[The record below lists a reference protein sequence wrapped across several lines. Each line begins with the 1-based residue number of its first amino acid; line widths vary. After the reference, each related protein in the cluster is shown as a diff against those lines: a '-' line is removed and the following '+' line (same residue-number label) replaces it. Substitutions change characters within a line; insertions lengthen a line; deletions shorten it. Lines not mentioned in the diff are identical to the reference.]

1 MHKRHGVN
9 VQDLTDP
16 AGVLWPSPVLPGRTH
31 DLTVAR
37 THKIVR
43 VCECQGAPVFA
54 DIASMY

>member
-1 MHKRHGVN
+1 MN

-16 AGVLWPSPVLPGRTH
+16 AGEVLWLSPVLLGRAY

-37 THKIVR
+37 ARKIVR

-54 DIASMY
+54 DMAKMY